1 VDVGTADTAVGDLD
15 IDVGLL
21 KGLSIELVHV
31 DSINGSNDL
40 TLGSNSPQTIL
51 PLAASGSWPNQPEN
65 FSGICSVDMM
75 CDVWCFRRGRDRVV
89 NGEEGTTSNREELTI
104 AIY

>member
-21 KGLSIELVHV
+21 EGLPVELVHA
-31 DSINGSNDL
+31 DSINGSNKL

-75 CDVWCFRRGRDRVV
+75 CDVLCIGRKGIKWCMKK
-89 NGEEGTTSNREELTI
+89 GETTSNRGI
-104 AIY
+104 AIDIY